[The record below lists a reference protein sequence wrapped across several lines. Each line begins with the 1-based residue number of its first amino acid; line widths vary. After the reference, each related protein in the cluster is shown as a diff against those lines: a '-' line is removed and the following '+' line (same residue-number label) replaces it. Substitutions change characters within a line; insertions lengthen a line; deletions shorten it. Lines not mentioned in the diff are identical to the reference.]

1 MRLHSLASLCA
12 LLFLPFLAAAKDQP
26 PAQVITWPPSGA
38 PVVRL
43 SFGKFREVSSLGGQ
57 KSYMVDTTADN
68 LWGKKISTL
77 VFAVYFYDKNKV
89 RIAEGGITIRD
100 VGPGQSVKFQTAV
113 NASGTPVSLDISP
126 ISVPDELQGA
136 KPPKMVTITVNSVPQ
151 GALVKLDDAEV
162 GTTPKM
168 VKVGVGKHVL
178 EFSKEG
184 FNPGKFPLEISADD
198 VSGGSVSYELG
209 AAVHDTV
216 ELRDGSV
223 LTGDVETVSATEVVV
238 RIGGAM
244 QHFNRNQVKRIIF
257 VERDMTIQ
265 H

>member
-1 MRLHSLASLCA
+1 MTRRF
-12 LLFLPFLAAAKDQP
+12 LFLLCFVFLTAFAAAKDQT
-26 PAQVITWPPSGA
+26 AQVIMWPSSGT

-57 KSYMVDTTADN
+57 KSYMVDTTAEN
-68 LWGKKISTL
+68 IWGKKISQL

-100 VGPGQSVKFQTAV
+100 VLAGQSVKFQTAV
-113 NASGTPVSLDISP
+113 SASGTPVSLEISP

-136 KPPKMVTITVNSVPQ
+136 KPPKMVTVTVNSIPQ
-151 GALVKLDDAEV
+151 GALVKLDDSEV
-162 GTTPKM
+162 GTTPKI

-184 FNPGKFPLEISADD
+184 FNPGKFPLEISLDD
-198 VSGGSVSYELG
+198 ASGGSVSYELG

-223 LTGDVETVSATEVVV
+223 LTGDVETVSATEVTL
-238 RIGGAM
+238 RMGGAM

-257 VERDMTIQ
+257 VERNMPMQ